1 MFSTGSITTQYSKD
15 EFKQLFICDVV
26 SGSRSVVS
34 GSGLRTG
41 TLQKPHPALWP
52 QLALG
57 GLIQYK
63 THFDVILRLIL
74 EFMVELIQGDFMV

>member
-1 MFSTGSITTQYSKD
+1 MSCFLQDQSTQ
-15 EFKQLFICDVV
+15 ICDVV

-34 GSGLRTG
+34 GSGVRTG

-57 GLIQYK
+57 GFKQYK
-63 THFDVILRLIL
+63 THFDLILRLIL
-74 EFMVELIQGDFMV
+74 EFVVELIKGDFKV